1 VLKKMVRRIAL
12 AAVTAALYAGLTMAL
27 APISFGVVQFRV
39 AEALTLLP
47 FIMPEAVP
55 GLFVGCL
62 LANFLGGFGIIDV
75 VFGSAATL
83 AAACLTYKM
92 PSVWLAAVPPVVV
105 NALVVGGYLSFITET
120 PLFISVFY
128 IAAGEAGVCFLL
140 GVPLCRLLMRTKS
153 FDTFL
158 VVKKE
163 KAPGLWVKK

>member
-1 VLKKMVRRIAL
+1 MVRRIAL

-83 AAACLTYKM
+83 AAACLT
-92 PSVWLAAVPPVVV
+92 
-105 NALVVGGYLSFITET
+105 
-120 PLFISVFY
+120 
-128 IAAGEAGVCFLL
+128 
-140 GVPLCRLLMRTKS
+140 
-153 FDTFL
+153 
-158 VVKKE
+158 
-163 KAPGLWVKK
+163 